1 MQTEMQEF
9 PDHTTRAREHLMP
22 DDISEHSSCKDSGT
36 GDSAKRSSDDLA
48 NKEFSLIMK
57 GDSVLAINNSH
68 APLLHYPQSTNH
80 DRISIG
86 GGTPNSSVSEHALSW
101 SATEVGS

>member
-1 MQTEMQEF
+1 MTSGMQTEMQEF
-9 PDHTTRAREHLMP
+9 SESATRGREHLMP

-36 GDSAKRSSDDLA
+36 GDSAKRSTDDLA
-48 NKEFSLIMK
+48 HKEFSLLIN

-80 DRISIG
+80 DRIDE
-86 GGTPNSSVSEHALSW
+86 PMSSAL
-101 SATEVGS
+101 